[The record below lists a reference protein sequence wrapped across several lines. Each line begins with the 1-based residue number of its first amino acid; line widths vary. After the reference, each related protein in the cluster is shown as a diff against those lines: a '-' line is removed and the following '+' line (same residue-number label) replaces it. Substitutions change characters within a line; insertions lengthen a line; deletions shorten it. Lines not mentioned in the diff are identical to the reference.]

1 MHRFGGV
8 NMASEFMKCPK
19 CGAEFQ
25 ISQAISH
32 DIEITVAKK
41 YERQIKDLKEESQK
55 NIELKEK
62 KLSELFNR
70 ERKNI
75 EVKVRK
81 QIEDKLKLEIEDAKE
96 ELAEKSKKIK
106 ELQSKEMEILK
117 KQRELQEKEK
127 SFEFDMAKK
136 IAEKELEIRKQF
148 ATGMKQIESKT
159 KKKTEATFGLEIN
172 DLKEQI
178 IEKDKKL
185 KESQDV
191 ELNLRKRQRLLEEKE
206 RALELEVARKLD
218 FERQKIINKALT
230 DYEEKHRLKDA
241 EKEKQ
246 MADMRRQ
253 IDDLKR
259 KAEQGS
265 QQIQG
270 EVLELHIEELLRQE
284 FPIDD
289 IEPVPKG
296 IKGADAIQIVKSQS
310 GKICG
315 KVLWESKRTKNWSDN
330 WIQKAKND
338 QREAKAHLV
347 VIVSE
352 TLPDGVTQF
361 SQINGVWVVSIPLAL
376 DLSRALRFMLLEVAR
391 EKSFQDGKTEKMEIL
406 YNYLTGAEFRNRLEA
421 ILEGFIALK
430 NDLDSEKRAMEKNWA
445 KREKQID
452 KVIKSIAGMHGDL
465 EGIAGPSLPFV
476 KMLELP
482 QVNDGEE
489 EKLE

>member
-1 MHRFGGV
+1 
-8 NMASEFMKCPK
+8 MANEFIKCPE

-32 DIEITVAKK
+32 EIEITVAKK
-41 YERQIKDLKEESQK
+41 YEKQIKDLKEQSQK

-62 KLSELFNR
+62 ELG
-70 ERKNI
+70 E
-75 EVKVRK
+75 
-81 QIEDKLKLEIEDAKE
+81 
-96 ELAEKSKKIK
+96 
-106 ELQSKEMEILK
+106 
-117 KQRELQEKEK
+117 
-127 SFEFDMAKK
+127 
-136 IAEKELEIRKQF
+136 QF
-148 ATGMKQIESKT
+148 AEEKKQIESNA
-159 KKKTEATFGLEIN
+159 KKKVVEAFGLEIS
-172 DLKEQI
+172 DLKERI
-178 IEKDKKL
+178 IEKDKKI

-206 RALELEVARKLD
+206 RTLELEVARQLD
-218 FERQKIINKALT
+218 SERQKIIDKALT
-230 DYEEKHRLKDA
+230 DYDDKHRLKDA

-253 IDDLKR
+253 IDELKR

-265 QQIQG
+265 QQTQG
-270 EVLELHIEELLRQE
+270 EVLELQIEEMLRQE

-296 IKGADAIQIVKSQS
+296 IKGADAVQVVKTQS

-315 KVLWESKRTKNWSDN
+315 KVLWESKRTKNWSDT
-330 WIQKAKND
+330 WIQKAKDD

-347 VIVSE
+347 VIVTE

-361 SQINGVWVVSIPLAL
+361 SHINGVWVVSILLAL
-376 DLSRALRFMLLEVAR
+376 DLSRALRFMVLEVAR

-406 YNYLTGAEFRNRLEA
+406 YNYLTGPEFRNRLEA

-430 NDLDSEKRAMEKNWA
+430 KDLDSEKRAMEKIWS

-452 KVIKSIAGMHGDL
+452 KVIKSIGGMHGDI
-465 EGIAGPSLPFV
+465 EGIAGPSLPV
-476 KMLELP
+476 LKMLELP
-482 QVNDGEE
+482 SANNEE
-489 EKLE
+489 E